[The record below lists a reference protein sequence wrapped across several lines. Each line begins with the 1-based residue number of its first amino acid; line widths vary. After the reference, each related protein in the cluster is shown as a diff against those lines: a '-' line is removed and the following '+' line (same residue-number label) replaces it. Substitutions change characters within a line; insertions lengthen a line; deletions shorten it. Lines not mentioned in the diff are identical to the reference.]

1 MATAVVAVA
10 VTPSQQK
17 SKREENRWRRRR
29 KIIDIVTLRPSTNY
43 IPNKQTKK
51 REQIGDKKKKIV
63 ESPRVHSNY
72 IWHLENNRFLPL
84 LLRRHFFST
93 CPLCFFFSFH
103 CKHCIQHSTAERRKS
118 AIPKS
123 QSTEAG
129 AHHSRLIPNF
139 VSHLFSIY
147 NISFHSSQRWSGK
160 TQFISLSFLLL
171 SSELSRFSVCVCSW
185 CICLYLANVKDSH
198 TSK

>member
-51 REQIGDKKKKIV
+51 REQIGDKKKKLLNHRAYIRIIFDTWKIIGFFHFYFV
-63 ESPRVHSNY
+63 VISSPLVRCV
-72 IWHLENNRFLPL
+72 
-84 LLRRHFFST
+84 
-93 CPLCFFFSFH
+93 FFSFR

-185 CICLYLANVKDSH
+185 CICLYLVNVKDSH